1 MKPQETLV
9 QVLPMPAPQA
19 RPALPFPRRAK
30 VADLRRLRDK
40 HFRDGQHELALQAA
54 TEVAKRDPGRESF
67 LRRGML
73 LREVGRYREA
83 LGTLRDALRFE
94 TGPQYLVADIHLH
107 LAHTWML
114 VGKRKRMGES
124 IKRAY
129 ALRLKPRTAFN
140 FHQSYGNHLLERR
153 DYRGALK
160 EFLQAEKAAPKALGR
175 GRAAINQGIV
185 FIRQWD
191 FAAAA
196 GPLDRANRI
205 LKRSG

>member
-1 MKPQETLV
+1 
-9 QVLPMPAPQA
+9 
-19 RPALPFPRRAK
+19 
-30 VADLRRLRDK
+30 
-40 HFRDGQHELALQAA
+40 
-54 TEVAKRDPGRESF
+54 
-67 LRRGML
+67 
-73 LREVGRYREA
+73 
-83 LGTLRDALRFE
+83 
-94 TGPQYLVADIHLH
+94 
-107 LAHTWML
+107 ML

-140 FHQSYGNHLLERR
+140 FHMSCGNFLLERR

-160 EFLQAEKAAPKALGR
+160 EFLNAEQAAPRALGR

-196 GPLDRANRI
+196 GPLDRAIRC
-205 LKRSG
+205 LKRASHAAELAIARSVRAAIHGEHQQHGRALTMLLHAARTYRRLGKV